1 MAFSV
6 SLRQIED
13 AVGSNVAD
21 ILVNVAGIPSE
32 YIDGR
37 HHPCIQCG
45 GTDRFRVIDMTTGTC
60 FCNQCF
66 HRQNGNYL
74 NAVMHFRKVNFR
86 DALLLIA
93 DYLGLCSSSSS
104 KKRPAAS
111 PNANRPTSKKKTQ
124 TARIQRKLI
133 PIYSDDG
140 SRIGMRID
148 CSMECGK
155 KWVML
160 FHWNGFTYT
169 PSQADLSPN
178 SHVKKHTIYEYT
190 TADGK
195 PHHVVYRMDLKQ
207 GRKIP
212 MQFHWDGEAYVS
224 GAGDL
229 DPVPFNAPALKTA
242 ERVFFV
248 EGEKCAVAL
257 QWDLS
262 RNPPEG
268 EMPAVTCIN
277 CGCGAFHDSYCEW
290 FRGKDL
296 LIYPDNDE
304 PGRKLARELVDKLA
318 PIVKRIRVYRWPADR
333 PEKWDIADE
342 IMARYAKKDE
352 SKET

>member
-1 MAFSV
+1 MSFSV
-6 SLRQIED
+6 SLRQIQD
-13 AVGSNVAD
+13 TVGSNVSD
-21 ILVNVAGIPSE
+21 ILIHVAGIPSE
-32 YIDGR
+32 YIDGK
-37 HHPCIQCG
+37 HHPCIKCG
-45 GTDRFRVIDMTTGTC
+45 GVDRFRVIDMTSGTC

-66 HRQNGNYL
+66 HSKNGDYI
-74 NAVMHFRKVNFR
+74 NAVMHFRDVSFR
-86 DALLLIA
+86 EALLLIA
-93 DYLGLCSSSSS
+93 DHLGLRSSSRTE
-104 KKRPAAS
+104 RPSPS
-111 PNANRPTSKKKTQ
+111 PNANRPSSSKKTQ
-124 TARIQRKLI
+124 TARIQRILI
-133 PIYSDDG
+133 PQYTADG
-140 SRIGMRID
+140 SRLGMRID
-148 CSMECGK
+148 CSMESGK
-155 KWVML
+155 KWCMF

-169 PSQADLSPN
+169 PSQADLSPS

-212 MQFHWDGEAYVS
+212 MQFHWNGSAYVP
-224 GAGDL
+224 GKGDL
-229 DPVPFNAPALKTA
+229 DPVPFNAPALISS

-277 CGCGAFHDSYCEW
+277 CGCGAFHDSYCDW

-296 LIYPDNDE
+296 LIFPDNDE
-304 PGRKLARELVDKLA
+304 PGRMLARELVEKLS
-318 PIVKRIRVYRWPADR
+318 PIVKRVRVYKWPSDR

-342 IMARYAKKDE
+342 ILARYSQKSPSE
-352 SKET
+352 SS